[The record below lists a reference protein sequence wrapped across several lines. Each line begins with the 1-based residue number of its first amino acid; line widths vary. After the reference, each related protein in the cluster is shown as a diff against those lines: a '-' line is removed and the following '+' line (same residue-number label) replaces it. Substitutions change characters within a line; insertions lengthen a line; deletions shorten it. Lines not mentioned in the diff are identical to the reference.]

1 MCVVMFCLGAVHK
14 RDLAEIIS
22 VESQLDLQP
31 EGECPYVTNWP
42 LKLLFKSNRDDPS
55 NIYCAPNNK
64 ITASDLTQYY
74 KNDFTVRIGEKSK
87 PNFSNNIDN
96 NNNNNNINND
106 RYGDD
111 NENSKT
117 LLNRITVLRLNEK
130 NNSTSS
136 QENSE
141 TLSIKN
147 EVKTKIKSNLNNII
161 INDNANDSKSNT
173 CLRSGSRRG
182 GGEKCER
189 ERERD
194 KERERERERER
205 GGIER
210 GSERGSER
218 GGVGGSIKKK
228 VEVNYVTHRRR
239 GGSSRN
245 RRTENI
251 PERRTENIPERRTEN
266 IPERRTEK
274 LVDENNDGYK
284 MHMRHHRNSL
294 PTNYIALID

>member
-194 KERERERERER
+194 KERERERER

>member
-194 KERERERERER
+194 KERERERER

-251 PERRTENIPERRTEN
+251 PERRTENILERRTEN